1 MRTNDIFEKVAKQ
14 HGVSRDEVYSEIQKA
29 IDVGFNNPDPSVQA
43 EWKKM
48 NISGEHP
55 IPEEVLAYMVKQLQN
70 KENTNNVRRRRRG

>member
-1 MRTNDIFEKVAKQ
+1 MGTNDIFEKVAKQ

-55 IPEEVLAYMVKQLQN
+55 TPEEVLAYMVKQLQN
-70 KENTNNVRRRRRG
+70 KREY